1 MNVEGMRV
9 KTTGPTAPAA
19 IEVDGLTKAYGG
31 RRVLDGIDL
40 RVPRGS
46 AFGFLGPNGAGK
58 TTTLRALL
66 GLIQPSAGRLR
77 ILGRALPGERA
88 EALARV
94 GAMVDEPRFLEY
106 LTGRENLVVSAAA
119 RGVEAVPRIRGAL
132 AEVGLAER
140 TDDRVAGYSQGM
152 RRRLGIARC
161 LLADPEL
168 LILDEPMN
176 GLDPAG
182 IIWLNELIARQVER
196 GRTVFLSSHLL
207 GEIERNCDHA
217 AIVESGRVLAQG
229 TIDSLLGDGARRI
242 AVGCDDPPRA
252 AAVIAA
258 LPEVDAVHLRAEGI
272 ELEVAGEVPDR
283 ELVPV
288 IAGLLLS
295 NGVGFA
301 CLTPVTPTLE
311 SRFLALTGSGA
322 AQ

>member
-1 MNVEGMRV
+1 VAES
-9 KTTGPTAPAA
+9 AA
-19 IEVDGLTKAYGG
+19 IEVDGLTKAYGD

-66 GLIQPSAGRLR
+66 GLVRPSAGRLR
-77 ILGRALPGERA
+77 ILGHELPGERGQ
-88 EALARV
+88 ALARV
-94 GAMVDEPRFLEY
+94 GAMVDEPRFLDY

-119 RGVEAVPRIRGAL
+119 RGVEAVPRIRGVL
-132 AEVGLAER
+132 AEVGLSKRA
-140 TDDRVAGYSQGM
+140 DDRVAGYSQGM

-182 IIWLNELIARQVER
+182 IIWLNELIARQIER
-196 GRTVFLSSHLL
+196 GRAVFLSSHLL

-242 AVGCDDPPRA
+242 SVGCDDPPRA
-252 AAVIAA
+252 AQLIAV

-272 ELEVAGEVPDR
+272 ELEVASGVPDR

-295 NGVGFA
+295 NGVRFA
-301 CLTPVTPTLE
+301 RLNPVTPTLE
-311 SRFLALTGSGA
+311 SRFLALTGSEVG
-322 AQ
+322 Q